1 MVDYL
6 CLRLQFLPAAYFDLL
21 SGYPVNHWLAL
32 IYDGELESILGGMIG
47 FSIFCLFYFLPA
59 LVAYLRKHPSY
70 TSIILVNFLLGWT
83 GLGWIILLFY
93 AFKEFASPGGMSTN
107 VNVNQN
113 VVSTENR
120 GREP

>member
-1 MVDYL
+1 MSDHL
-6 CLRLQFLPAAYFDLL
+6 CLKLQFLLATYFHLL
-21 SGYPVNHWLAL
+21 SDRIVNHWVAL
-32 IYDGELESILGGMIG
+32 IYNGELESILGGMIG
-47 FSIFCLFYFLPA
+47 FSIFFLFYFLPA

-70 TSIILVNFLLGWT
+70 TSIVLVNFLLGWT

-93 AFKEFASPGGMSTN
+93 AFKEFATPGGISTN

>member
-1 MVDYL
+1 MIDHL
-6 CLRLQFLPAAYFDLL
+6 CLRLQFLLVISLCLL
-21 SGYPVNHWLAL
+21 SDHLVTHWMAF
-32 IYDGELESILGGMIG
+32 IYSGELESILGGMIG
-47 FSIFCLFYFLPA
+47 FSIVCLFYFLPA

-93 AFKEFASPGGMSTN
+93 AFKEFATPGGMSTN